1 MELSHRKKL
10 ILKAVVESFV
20 ETAEPVSSKALQEF
34 LSVSSA
40 TIRNEMSELV
50 ELGLLEQP
58 HTSAGRVPT
67 ALGYRIYVDTLMGQS
82 NLTPKEAEAI
92 THKLHPTAESFDQV
106 VTRASKLASEL
117 TTLPSYAQL
126 TLRAALTAERF
137 EFVYIDKHSF
147 ILVLLLSNKAVHNK
161 LIHLPQPISQTILHK
176 LTALFCANFTAKVE
190 TEITQE
196 LILATE
202 QAAGDTIGLT
212 AVIAGFLLQVLLG
225 AKVRQTMVQGTST
238 LLDHPEFQDISRAKQ
253 VLGLLSNEQE
263 LIRLPAPDEDGI
275 KILIGPENIA
285 NELKNTSV
293 VVAKYDAG
301 DNMQG
306 IIGVLGPTRMDYAKV
321 AAKLSYIAGGI
332 ANVLSAQHP
341 ILPEERNRGGISDDK

>member
-1 MELSHRKKL
+1 MELSQRKKQ
-10 ILKAVVESFV
+10 ILKAVVESYV
-20 ETAEPVSSKALQEF
+20 ETAEPVGSKALQEV

-67 ALGYRIYVDTLMGQS
+67 SLGYRIYVDDLMGQES
-82 NLTPKEAEAI
+82 VSAREAQAI
-92 THKLHPTAESFDQV
+92 SHHLHPATESFDQV
-106 VTRASKLASEL
+106 VVRASKLASEL
-117 TTLPSYAQL
+117 TALPSYAQL
-126 TLRAALTAERF
+126 AVPTQLTAQRF
-137 EFVYIDKHSF
+137 EFVYVDKHSF

-161 LIHLPQPISQTILHK
+161 LIHLPGLIDQGVLHK

-190 TEITQE
+190 SEISQE

-202 QAAGDTIGLT
+202 QAAGDKIGLT
-212 AVIAGFLLQVLLG
+212 AVIAGFLLQVLMG

-238 LLDHPEFQDISRAKQ
+238 LLNHPEFQDLTRAKQ
-253 VLGLLSNEQE
+253 VLELLSNEQE
-263 LIRLPAPDEDGI
+263 LIRLPAPQEDGI
-275 KILIGPENIA
+275 QILIGPENVA

-301 DNMQG
+301 DDMQG

-321 AAKLSYIAGGI
+321 AARLSYIAGGV
-332 ANVLSAQHP
+332 AKALSTQNAISLGQMD
-341 ILPEERNRGGISDDK
+341 IGGIKKDE

>member
-1 MELSHRKKL
+1 MELSPRKKL
-10 ILKAVVESFV
+10 ILKAIVESYV
-20 ETAEPVSSKALQEF
+20 ETAEPIGSKALQDA
-34 LSVSSA
+34 LPVSSA

-67 ALGYRIYVDTLMGQS
+67 SLGYRIYVDYLMGQEDIS
-82 NLTPKEAEAI
+82 PLEAKAI
-92 THKLHPTAESFDQV
+92 ASKLQPDLESFDQIV
-106 VTRASKLASEL
+106 SRATKLASEL

-126 TLRAALTAERF
+126 AVRTELTAQRF
-137 EFVYIDKHSF
+137 EFVPIDQHSF

-161 LIHLPQPISQTILHK
+161 LIHLPSIIDQAVLHK
-176 LTALFCANFTAKVE
+176 LTALFCANFTGKTE
-190 TEITQE
+190 HEITQE

-202 QAAGDTIGLT
+202 QAAGDRIGLT

-225 AKVRQTMVQGTST
+225 AKISQTMVQGSSA
-238 LLDHPEFQDISRAKQ
+238 LLNHPEFQDVSRAKQ
-253 VLGLLSNEQE
+253 VLDLLSNEQE
-263 LIRLPAPDEDGI
+263 LIRLPMPEEDGI
-275 KILIGPENIA
+275 QILIGPENIA

-321 AAKLSYIAGGI
+321 AAKLSYIAGEI
-332 ANVLSAQHP
+332 AGGRPLASLG
-341 ILPEERNRGGISDDK
+341 LPAEIDRGGKREHE